1 MERIQK
7 QMQVKLVLMEKE
19 KVKYETGLVSGK
31 IDKGP
36 EVNIL
41 EKSSTGDEEVKRKDK
56 KNKKKKKNKK
66 NRVISKEKDVVE
78 KQEIK
83 GNNIQFDGKN
93 EGIAIDDVKIEII
106 EENKES
112 KLPKIKYNNEASKA
126 TNNINLNASSNISTE
141 TIGFYHHKPK
151 SL

>member
-7 QMQVKLVLMEKE
+7 QMQAKLVLMEKE
-19 KVKYETGLVSGK
+19 KEKYEKGLISGE
-31 IDKGP
+31 IEKGF
-36 EVNIL
+36 EGNMLGEIGD
-41 EKSSTGDEEVKRKDK
+41 GDEEVKRKDK

-66 NRVISKEKDVVE
+66 NRVKSKEKSVDKE
-78 KQEIK
+78 QEI
-83 GNNIQFDGKN
+83 
-93 EGIAIDDVKIEII
+93 EGITIDDVKVEIN

-112 KLPKIKYNNEASKA
+112 KLPKIKYNNESSKA
-126 TNNINLNASSNISTE
+126 PNNINLNANSNISTE

>member
-19 KVKYETGLVSGK
+19 KEKYETCLVSGE

-36 EVNIL
+36 EGNML
-41 EKSSTGDEEVKRKDK
+41 GKSGDGDEEVKRKDK

-66 NRVISKEKDVVE
+66 NRVKSKEKNVVE

-83 GNNIQFDGKN
+83 GNNLQFDGKN

-112 KLPKIKYNNEASKA
+112 KLPKIKYNNESSKA
-126 TNNINLNASSNISTE
+126 PNNINLNANSNISTE
-141 TIGFYHHKPK
+141 TIAFYHHKPK